1 MRSRELTRGSS
12 TSSGRFC
19 SRYEHDGAEYDVCDS
34 ALNAILINELFE
46 DEALEPS
53 EKEQLLPRMLFPD
66 AEAALAK
73 SGPEGFWPMVVDVAW
88 QAFGID
94 MDGSHAHAAEKPV
107 FDWDED
113 AGRIRAS
120 LLQAYGIDWDE
131 ACRTMSYA
139 AFCDLVAGLMEAGE
153 TPLQQAIYYRT
164 AKPPKQTKHNG
175 EYVRAFKARADHYRL
190 GAKSRARTQEDAM
203 KAANDAMASAFA
215 SEYRAASAREGVR
228 HG

>member
-73 SGPEGFWPMVVDVAW
+73 SGCSGRVRGMVLLGAAW
-88 QAFGID
+88 
-94 MDGSHAHAAEKPV
+94 
-107 FDWDED
+107 
-113 AGRIRAS
+113 AS
-120 LLQAYGIDWDE
+120 
-131 ACRTMSYA
+131 S
-139 AFCDLVAGLMEAGE
+139 LVRPGYRPTGVGE
-153 TPLQQAIYYRT
+153 TPDER
-164 AKPPKQTKHNG
+164 
-175 EYVRAFKARADHYRL
+175 R
-190 GAKSRARTQEDAM
+190 
-203 KAANDAMASAFA
+203 
-215 SEYRAASAREGVR
+215 
-228 HG
+228 